1 MKRTGCTFRRSGG
14 AALIFLWLW
23 TAPAAADVITGA
35 DWRVVFNRP
44 DQTTTLTSIG
54 ANEFDIREAFVERI
68 EALGA
73 GDHGYLATYTLTG
86 GYEANGAAG
95 PILTSVSNAL
105 ARGAHMG
112 FIVGNGVDMAD
123 EFQPGC
129 SLDLLS
135 RRPGNALEV
144 ARAPSTGIMHHK
156 VGVFFYHGTGESRLL
171 SASWN
176 FTAWASSRQWNI
188 LADFANR
195 DLALAYSNELR
206 QLLNGF
212 FHSNPAK
219 SRIPHDKASFRTAES
234 EEDGW
239 TRFAPYPSG
248 RTGGDNAQTEIT
260 NRIAG
265 ARQSIWFAL
274 NKQTRAA
281 VTDQLIAACD
291 RGVAVHG
298 VIPRSDRDNV
308 SAASHGQY
316 QRMLDASEYATT
328 NRIQFHEAYTKST
341 STEEYDN
348 GLSDLVHCKYMV
360 IDPFGESPWVVHG
373 SANWTL
379 TALATTNTAY
389 SNDEN
394 ILFIPD
400 GGIAR
405 AFLSQFEAM
414 TGIEAVEPE
423 PGGGVR
429 LAMVPASGGRSELR
443 FTLPEGVSGVLVGT
457 ADPRDW
463 SPPTWSRPVGAGIH
477 AIALTN
483 GASRM
488 FYRIE
493 AGAPSGSSRSPAG
506 PAPCRGSGGG
516 AQLRTNG
523 VLLEVTLAPE
533 TLTAHGEGGVEY
545 TVSAEVANDTGL
557 DITRAEWSVVPADGM
572 TNGFAGAQAEDGD
585 TLVLVP
591 APEDGGREFDI
602 GYLVVAGEGDGSV
615 TNSAVCRLTVLNP
628 RRVDFETL
636 GPFSSYPTNTA
647 VDEATGLPDYIG
659 VTTNL
664 NGMDWMLFNLRRTE
678 ANSLGMY
685 SARLRHS
692 SSTLPGF
699 LESRGWFSG
708 LGSISVN
715 YMLYST
721 TGFLT
726 FVIEVKEAESD
737 EWLPV
742 GDPCRVEAGGDISNQ
757 MYTVDVNRPGRHRVR
772 LRTTGGYGRVV
783 NLDNL
788 VIRPHGDLVPV
799 LEVDGASAAAIGR
812 EYELRF
818 RLLNAEGA
826 PRVWSDYGAAAAD
839 AGAAPV
845 VEEAD
850 GDLRLA
856 FTPALED
863 AGRTFTATGTVSVY
877 GGQYVYS
884 TSWTF
889 TVASAPGFELWNASP
904 EGRTV
909 LYTNEILDVWSTNV
923 FLGGEPCANSD
934 AYEARWTA
942 CPPFVTN
949 TVSQYNRYRIGG
961 GLLAADIGNH
971 ELFLTLTDTSNGLAT
986 THSLHFLVRD
996 RETPD
1001 PRHLHFEDF
1010 AEIGFDPRTATLSG
1024 GGWDLAGVR
1033 AGWDPGD
1040 ARIGTTAARIQCP
1053 GTGAAFL
1060 ESRDTFDGIGYIE
1073 FACAGHAGTEGGAV
1087 QVQVQAE
1094 GEAEFRPVGAAA
1106 VPTADLTR
1114 HRVYAGVE
1122 TSARVRL
1129 EVSGPAGS
1137 LINVDEVSLGAFRP
1151 EERIEVEGAL
1161 EIPAGGGFDLR
1172 FVPADLA
1179 AGVTAEGI
1187 EVLRNGW
1194 EVTQYDDETPRF
1206 ALTTEEEAGGRAGE
1220 FLIRIPLSSGY
1231 WLETNVT
1238 WTVRAAAG
1246 PRIEDFQPGSLS
1258 VWGLAGWSRVV
1269 FAVTNL
1275 TGDAAQSANWVWAV
1289 TNLHAA
1295 DGVEEIELPAAADPP
1310 AAGRRILFY
1319 GVKTQ

>member
-1 MKRTGCTFRRSGG
+1 MKRTGCTFRRNGG

-23 TAPAAADVITGA
+23 TAPAAGDVITGA
-35 DWRVVFNRP
+35 DWRVVFNHP

-73 GDHGYLATYTLTG
+73 GDQGYLATYTLTG

-95 PILTSVSNAL
+95 PILTAVSNAL
-105 ARGAHMG
+105 ARGAYMG
-112 FIVGNGVDMAD
+112 FAVGSGVDLAE

-129 SLDLLS
+129 SLDSLS

-144 ARAPSTGIMHHK
+144 ARAPSKGIMHHK
-156 VGVFFYHGTGESRLL
+156 IGVFFYNGTGEGRLL
-171 SASWN
+171 TASWN

-188 LADFANR
+188 LADFSSR

-206 QLLNGF
+206 QLLNGY

-219 SRIPHDKASFRTAES
+219 SRVPHDKAAFRTAAAG
-234 EEDGW
+234 EDGW
-239 TRFAPYPSG
+239 VRFAPYPSG

-260 NRIAG
+260 NRIAR

-274 NKQTRAA
+274 NKQTRAV

-298 VIPRSDRDNV
+298 VIPRSDRDTA
-308 SAASHGQY
+308 SAASYGQF
-316 QRMLDASEYATT
+316 QRMLDASAYATT
-328 NRIQFHEAYTKST
+328 NRIQLHEAYYKST
-341 STEEYDN
+341 STEDFDN

-360 IDPFGESPWVVHG
+360 IDPFGESPWVIHG

-379 TALATTNTAY
+379 TALATTNTPT

-405 AFLSQFEAM
+405 AFLAQFEAM
-414 TGIEAVEPE
+414 TGIEAIEPE
-423 PGGGVR
+423 PGSGVR
-429 LAMVPASGGRSELR
+429 LAVAPTSGGRSELR
-443 FTLPEGVSGVLVGT
+443 FTLPEGVTGILVGT

-463 SPPTWSRPVGAGIH
+463 SLPVWSMSVGEGAH

-483 GASRM
+483 GLPRM
-488 FYRIE
+488 FFRLE
-493 AGAPSGSSRSPAG
+493 AGTPSGSSRG
-506 PAPCRGSGGG
+506 PADLSPRRGSGGG
-516 AQLRTNG
+516 AQPRTNG
-523 VLLEVTLAPE
+523 VLLEVTLEPE
-533 TLTAHGEGGVEY
+533 TLTALGEGGVEY
-545 TVSAEVANDTGL
+545 TVSATVANDTGM
-557 DITRAEWSVVPADGM
+557 DITHAEWSVVPADGM
-572 TNGFAGAQAEDGD
+572 TNGFAGAQAEDGE

-591 APEDGGREFDI
+591 APEDGGREFDV
-602 GYLVVAGEGDGSV
+602 GYLVVAGEGDGSA
-615 TNSAVCRLTVLNP
+615 TNSAACRLTVLNP

-636 GPFSSYPTNTA
+636 GPFSSYPTNYT
-647 VDEATGLPDYIG
+647 VDEATGEPDYIG
-659 VTTNL
+659 ITTNL
-664 NGMDWMLFNLRRTE
+664 NGMDWMLFNLRRSETNRIG
-678 ANSLGMY
+678 AY

-692 SSTLPGF
+692 SSRLPGL
-699 LESRGWFSG
+699 LESRGAFSG
-708 LGSISVN
+708 VGSISVN
-715 YMLYST
+715 YALYST

-726 FVIEVKEAESD
+726 FVIETQAAESG
-737 EWLPV
+737 EWLPA
-742 GDPCRVEAGGDISNQ
+742 GEPCRVEAGGDISNQ

-772 LRTTGGYGRVV
+772 LRTTGGYGKVV
-783 NLDNL
+783 NIDNL
-788 VIRPHGDLVPV
+788 IIRPHGDLVPA
-799 LEVDGASAAAIGR
+799 LAVDGGPFAAIGR

-818 RLLNAEGA
+818 RLDNAEGA
-826 PRVWSDYGAAAAD
+826 PRIWSDYGAVAAD
-839 AGAAPV
+839 AGDAPV
-845 VEEAD
+845 LAEAD
-850 GDLRLA
+850 GQLRLA
-856 FTPALED
+856 FTPAPED

-884 TSWTF
+884 TSRTF

-909 LYTNEILDVWSTNV
+909 LFTNEILDVWSTNV
-923 FLGGEPCANSD
+923 FLGGEPCTNRD
-934 AYEARWTA
+934 AYEAQWMA
-942 CPPFVTN
+942 YPAFATN
-949 TVSQYNRYRIGG
+949 TVRDYNRYRIGG

-971 ELFLTLTDTSNGLAT
+971 ELFLTLTDKSNGLAT
-986 THSLHFLVRD
+986 THSLHFLVLD

-1001 PRHLHFEDF
+1001 SRHLDFEDF
-1010 AEIGFDPRTATLSG
+1010 AETGYEPRTATLSG
-1024 GGWDLAGVR
+1024 GDWDMAGIR
-1033 AGWDPGD
+1033 AGWETRD
-1040 ARIGTTAARIQCP
+1040 ACIGTTAARIQCP

-1060 ESRDTFDGIGYIE
+1060 ESRDSFDGIGYIE

-1094 GEAEFRPVGAAA
+1094 GEAEFRPVGASAI
-1106 VPTADLTR
+1106 PIADLTR

-1122 TSARVRL
+1122 TQARVRI

-1137 LINVDEVSLGAFRP
+1137 LINVDEVSIGAFRS
-1151 EERIEVEGAL
+1151 EERIVVNGAL

-1194 EVTQYDDETPRF
+1194 DVTQYDGETPRF
-1206 ALTTEEEAGGRAGE
+1206 ALTTEGEAGGRAGE

-1231 WLETNVT
+1231 WLETNVE

-1246 PRIEDFQPGSLS
+1246 PGIEGFRPGTLS
-1258 VWGLAGWSRVV
+1258 VWGLAGWDLVV
-1269 FAVTNL
+1269 FAFTNL
-1275 TGDAAQSANWVWAV
+1275 TGEAAHPASWVWAI

-1295 DGVEEIELPAAADPP
+1295 DGVEEIELPAAEDPS